1 MKIVVLGW
9 YGTETLGDRAI
20 LYGLMEIF
28 EKTFGQ
34 VEISIGSIY
43 PFFTERS
50 LYEDE
55 EFISL
60 CAPIAQVSYF
70 DVKNKTILNSEIIG
84 SNLVIMGGGP
94 IMDLNDLGIIEYGF
108 GIAKKNRIK
117 TALLGCG
124 IGPLFK
130 KKFQK
135 ISLKLLKQAD
145 LVILRDETAKRNI
158 LELEKINNFNINK
171 DVYVTFDPAILP
183 VRKFIENY
191 GERKIDNNIAINFR
205 EFPKGNFQN
214 VDTAEIDKLLL
225 NTLSDISNYYD
236 KIILFPMHTFS
247 VGGDD
252 RYYLSELKF
261 RVSNS
266 NIEVLNKPM
275 NLWELFELIYN
286 SNACIGMRYHSV
298 VFQSLLNGNNLIFD
312 YTEVNKGKISGFLN
326 IIDGEEFYHSRY
338 INIQSLSHKNTLDI
352 EVLLGKD
359 KFSYRDDIFDK
370 CQKTFCNNL
379 KLLF

>member
-34 VEISIGSIY
+34 VGISIGSIY

-55 EFISL
+55 AFLSL
-60 CAPIAQVSYF
+60 CAPMAQVSYF
-70 DVKNKTILNSEIIG
+70 DVKNKEILNSEILG
-84 SNLVIMGGGP
+84 SDLVIMGGGP

-108 GIAKKNRIK
+108 GIAKKNKIK

-135 ISLKLLKQAD
+135 TSLKLLKQAD
-145 LVILRDETAKRNI
+145 LVILRDEVAKRNI
-158 LELEKINNFNINK
+158 LELEKINNFKIDK

-214 VDTAEIDKLLL
+214 VDTNQIDKLLI
-225 NTLSDISNYYD
+225 NTLEDISKHYE

-252 RYYLSELKF
+252 RYYLSKLIF
-261 RVSNS
+261 RASS
-266 NIEVLNKPM
+266 GNIKVLDKPM
-275 NLWELFELIYN
+275 CLWELFELVYN

-312 YTEVNKGKISGFLN
+312 YTEASKGKISGFLD
-326 IIDGEEFYHSRY
+326 IINGKDFYYLRY
-338 INIQSLSHKNTLDI
+338 INIQSLSHEKTLNI
-352 EVLLGKD
+352 ESLLEEN
-359 KFSYRDDIFDK
+359 KFNYPSDIFDR

-379 KLLF
+379 KVLF